1 MEEGTSTEELPPSDC
16 LVSRAVQCFLT
27 VDWGGRVWCTM
38 DVVILWAGSP
48 GRCKKE
54 LDVRLE
60 SKQEAAFLVGVLV
73 PALASLVS

>member
-60 SKQEAAFLVGVLV
+60 TPFLFQTGF
-73 PALASLVS
+73 LACFLSQQQTGN